1 MVENIATD
9 LRGSVVTGLSGNE
22 IYCVDMLGYHPGNLL
37 VGNSVYARG
46 LIGTFSSGFRAMIG
60 GEVTPITQT
69 IAEGRRLAMDRLM
82 DEMGASNGHGATG
95 VSSEV
100 IFHASNIEFLSVAST
115 IHQKE
120 GVPTSTFTTAAD
132 GQELYCQMDAGYT
145 PISFVMGNVAYSIG
159 LARGIG
165 GMFKQLVKGE
175 VRQYSDIFTTTRNL
189 ALERIIAD
197 AKAVGANAV
206 IGIKTNIL
214 PFQGTTI
221 QEMLMVGTAS
231 RHEIQNEAV
240 QSHEVITSDLT
251 AEEMW
256 GLARIGYTPLQL
268 VLGTSVYS
276 LGFLGGISV
285 SLKNLVKGEIS
296 EMTELIYSARE
307 ESLGKVKQQATD
319 IGADDVVG
327 VRTYIYDLGGG
338 MIEFLAIGTAVKRT
352 QSITTKS
359 DQLIPQAIITDKD
372 TFVNTAE
379 LSYGTTITSRPTS

>member
-1 MVENIATD
+1 
-9 LRGSVVTGLSGNE
+9 
-22 IYCVDMLGYHPGNLL
+22 
-37 VGNSVYARG
+37 
-46 LIGTFSSGFRAMIG
+46 
-60 GEVTPITQT
+60 
-69 IAEGRRLAMDRLM
+69 
-82 DEMGASNGHGATG
+82 
-95 VSSEV
+95 
-100 IFHASNIEFLSVAST
+100 
-115 IHQKE
+115 
-120 GVPTSTFTTAAD
+120 
-132 GQELYCQMDAGYT
+132 
-145 PISFVMGNVAYSIG
+145 
-159 LARGIG
+159 
-165 GMFKQLVKGE
+165 
-175 VRQYSDIFTTTRNL
+175 
-189 ALERIIAD
+189 
-197 AKAVGANAV
+197 
-206 IGIKTNIL
+206 
-214 PFQGTTI
+214 
-221 QEMLMVGTAS
+221 
-231 RHEIQNEAV
+231 
-240 QSHEVITSDLT
+240 
-251 AEEMW
+251 MW

-379 LSYGTTITSRPTS
+379 LSYGTTITSRPSS